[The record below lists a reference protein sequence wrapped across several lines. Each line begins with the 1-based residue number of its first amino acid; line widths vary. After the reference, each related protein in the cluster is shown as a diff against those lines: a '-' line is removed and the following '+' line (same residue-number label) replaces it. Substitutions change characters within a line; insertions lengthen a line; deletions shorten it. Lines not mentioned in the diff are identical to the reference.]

1 MGNYNG
7 GMHIRL
13 REITGENWQEAI
25 ALRVSRKQIPYVPSN
40 IFSLAESKFIPE
52 RVPLGIYDGPQMVGM
67 VVCSYTPGQ
76 GRAWIH
82 RVMID
87 ENYQNKGYS
96 RATMQKIL
104 ERMEGIPGCKVIGV
118 DWRPGNSNLEK
129 CYQSFGFKKTG
140 QRTEEGDIVAVLKLD
155 GANGARKEQM
165 EG

>member
-1 MGNYNG
+1 MQ
-7 GMHIRL
+7 IRL
-13 REITGENWQEAI
+13 KEITAENWQEAI
-25 ALRVSRKQIPYVPSN
+25 ALRVSKKQIPFVPSN

-52 RVPLGIYDGPQMVGM
+52 RVPMGIYDGAKMVGM
-67 VVCSYTPGQ
+67 VVCSYTPEH

-87 ENYQNKGYS
+87 QNHQNKGYS

-104 ERMEGIPGCKVIGV
+104 QRIAAIAGCRVIGV

-155 GANGARKEQM
+155 EVDGEMTNAQ
-165 EG
+165 